1 MKFPPALL
9 VVLLLLSN
17 GLMNS
22 FGQAV
27 DASNLDKDVKSATL
41 HSVGDAAPDFACRTT
56 DGREFKLSAQ
66 TGRVVLLYFFS
77 SSNPACF
84 AQMKYLENEVFQ
96 KLRRRDDFQMIA
108 LGRGHAREELVQI
121 GGEHRLTFPLA
132 ADPKQEIFTRYF
144 SKYVP
149 RIVVVRW
156 DGSVAYQASG
166 ADYEGVLRLQEVLAR
181 ELAAARTR

>member
-1 MKFPPALL
+1 
-9 VVLLLLSN
+9 
-17 GLMNS
+17 MNS

-27 DASNLDKDVKSATL
+27 DASNLDKDVKSTTL
-41 HSVGDAAPDFACRTT
+41 HSVGDAAPDFSCRTT
-56 DGREFKLSAQ
+56 DSREFKLSAQ
-66 TGRVVLLYFFS
+66 MGRVVLLYFFS

-132 ADPKQEIFTRYF
+132 ADPKQEIYTRYF

-149 RIVVVRW
+149 RIVVLRW
-156 DGSVAYQASG
+156 DGSIAYQASG